1 MIDRT
6 KSNKHLEKIKTL
18 YEVEETLNT
27 NKQALQ
33 LIFSCGKK
41 RDSIWETVREGWNEP
56 FRDQKI
62 AL

>member
-27 NKQALQ
+27 NKQAL
-33 LIFSCGKK
+33 
-41 RDSIWETVREGWNEP
+41 
-56 FRDQKI
+56 
-62 AL
+62 